1 MRLSSQYEA
10 KLMSRLGNQLS
21 CSINIDI
28 GVEHGADVQRT
39 NRILQIKMY
48 AVSLSFCCVEE
59 QPRTHPVTHS
69 VSVCVSALTGS
80 KYMERLRFYGNF
92 SHLQAW
98 RGANAP
104 HHSYCIPLLVMY
116 FRKTLSTLMFT
127 QNH

>member
-21 CSINIDI
+21 CFINIDI

-39 NRILQIKMY
+39 NRILQFKMY
-48 AVSLSFCCVEE
+48 AVSLSFCFVEE

-69 VSVCVSALTGS
+69 VSVCVCVLALTGS
-80 KYMERLRFYGNF
+80 KYLERLRFYGNF

-98 RGANAP
+98 RGANDP
-104 HHSYCIPLLVMY
+104 IFLIVYR
-116 FRKTLSTLMFT
+116 FW
-127 QNH
+127 